1 MTKYII
7 AFNTCILT
15 AGLFI
20 LFHLFLLTSI
30 YNNCICFDIFND
42 IHNVFK
48 KIHIIHIFKYFIE
61 KSLKIHERLISIMK
75 TFATFSFG
83 NFLVLLNPLKIRSLT
98 GKNSW
103 FIDQDIRE
111 VTNFLFRINFH
122 IKNIQLKLLLVLIF
136 FQEQFKNYLLF
147 FNSYI

>member
-1 MTKYII
+1 
-7 AFNTCILT
+7 
-15 AGLFI
+15 
-20 LFHLFLLTSI
+20 
-30 YNNCICFDIFND
+30 
-42 IHNVFK
+42 
-48 KIHIIHIFKYFIE
+48 
-61 KSLKIHERLISIMK
+61 MK

-103 FIDQDIRE
+103 FIDQDIKE
-111 VTNFLFRINFH
+111 VTNFLFHINFY

-136 FQEQFKNYLLF
+136 LQEQFKNYLLF